1 MKDGKLLVNEIPSL
15 GILTIYAFCCTGRT
29 NWLQKVTTP
38 CLFPDEF
45 SSLPFCFFDHSL
57 LLFIIH
63 IWFICIV
70 ALSNKGPI
78 ACTQLIQLAVMNLSS
93 VTTPHGSPYT
103 EAHWPEKQTVRL
115 FVDLVTGVS
124 QSGERRRRRVRR
136 WFSLRWYCQ
145 QRPPR
150 PQRLPT
156 IVSKKERRERKSE
169 EARKEIVSIS
179 LSTSKNLLQLSA
191 LIRNHGILS
200 FLATLTKQDHL
211 RMNDS
216 TRSNNHLWSIDL
228 FRSMII

>member
-1 MKDGKLLVNEIPSL
+1 MKEGKLLVNEIPSL
-15 GILTIYAFCCTGRT
+15 GILTNYAFCCTGRT

-93 VTTPHGSPYT
+93 VTTRTLSNPWWKPLHRSSLAWEADRSVVRWSRDWSESEWWKEEEARWGSGS
-103 EAHWPEKQTVRL
+103 A
-115 FVDLVTGVS
+115 
-124 QSGERRRRRVRR
+124 SGG
-136 WFSLRWYCQ
+136 
-145 QRPPR
+145 
-150 PQRLPT
+150 
-156 IVSKKERRERKSE
+156 IVSRGLPAPNDFPPLCQRKKGGKEKSE
-169 EARKEIVSIS
+169 ETRKEMISIS
-179 LSTSKNLLQLSA
+179 LSTSKNLPPLSA

-200 FLATLTKQDHL
+200 FLATQTKQGSKDE
-211 RMNDS
+211 
-216 TRSNNHLWSIDL
+216 
-228 FRSMII
+228 

>member
-70 ALSNKGPI
+70 ALSNKGLI
-78 ACTQLIQLAVMNLSS
+78 AWTQLVHYKDMMAAMTLTAVTTRTLPWKSLNRSS
-93 VTTPHGSPYT
+93 VAWEANRSVVRWSRDWSESEWWKEEEVEWGSGS
-103 EAHWPEKQTVRL
+103 AS
-115 FVDLVTGVS
+115 DG
-124 QSGERRRRRVRR
+124 
-136 WFSLRWYCQ
+136 
-145 QRPPR
+145 
-150 PQRLPT
+150 
-156 IVSKKERRERKSE
+156 IVSRGLPAPNDFPPLCQRKKGGKEKSE
-169 EARKEIVSIS
+169 ETRKEMISIS
-179 LSTSKNLLQLSA
+179 LSTSKNLPPLSA

-200 FLATLTKQDHL
+200 FLATQTKQGSKDE
-211 RMNDS
+211 
-216 TRSNNHLWSIDL
+216 
-228 FRSMII
+228 